1 MTKNEIRAQ
10 NPKTGQG
17 ENQRAKLLKIGKT
30 YAEESRPSTHVRA
43 HRLRV
48 LDVDKKKAKNP
59 ENMLQ
64 LQVQY

>member
-1 MTKNEIRAQ
+1 MTKNETRAQ
-10 NPKTGQG
+10 YSQTDLRKSDAQET
-17 ENQRAKLLKIGKT
+17 GKT
-30 YAEESRPSTHVRA
+30 YAEESRHSTHVRA